1 MATKLLKSITR
12 ETLCVTNRKGE
23 PVMVTLKAGDLLE
36 FRVKNKR
43 MRMEISLAHCF
54 NLAFIMDADHRHREA
69 MAEYTRKKKLGYKGL
84 RKPKTPFLP
93 FNGIYFK
100 AIANK

>member
-1 MATKLLKSITR
+1 MAILLTKNVTR
-12 ETLCVTNRKGE
+12 QTIAVTNRKNE

-36 FRVKNKR
+36 FRVKGKR

-54 NLAFIMDADHRHREA
+54 NLAFIMDADHRHHCA
-69 MAEYTRKKKLGYKGL
+69 MEEYNRKKKAGYKNM
-84 RKPKTPFLP
+84 RKPKKPFLP

-100 AIANK
+100 AISNK